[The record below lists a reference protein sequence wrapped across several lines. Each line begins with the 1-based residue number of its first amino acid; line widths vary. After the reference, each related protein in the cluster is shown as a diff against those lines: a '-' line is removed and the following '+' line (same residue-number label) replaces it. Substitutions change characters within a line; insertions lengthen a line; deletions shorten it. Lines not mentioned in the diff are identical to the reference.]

1 MPIGDRA
8 SLDWAGSGWIGS
20 SARHVSNNVDHLS
33 NTEPEAETVT
43 TRENST
49 WSSPSYL
56 RLAAVAVAAAVAA
69 PLLVGCSS
77 SSSGGSDPLA
87 GKKASGGT
95 VVVGSNNFAESTVL
109 AYIYGETLKSKG
121 IKVSYKLNIGTR
133 ETTYGMMKNGTLT
146 VLPEFNGA
154 LLSYLDPKAVA
165 KTAAATDSAITAKLD
180 PKLTVLKDSP
190 AEDKDSVTVNAAT
203 AKKYHLTSSSTI
215 ADISKISKDLVI
227 GGSPEFQTRQQGLV
241 GLKSEYGVV
250 PKSFKALDAG
260 GPLTESALKSNNVQA
275 ADIFT
280 TDPTI
285 SSAKFVTLQDPK
297 SLFGFGNVLPL
308 VYKSGL
314 TQAGVDALNA
324 VSAKLDTA
332 KLLDLD
338 TQVQTDKKD
347 PLAVAQAWL
356 KSIGVS

>member
-1 MPIGDRA
+1 M
-8 SLDWAGSGWIGS
+8 
-20 SARHVSNNVDHLS
+20 
-33 NTEPEAETVT
+33 T

-77 SSSGGSDPLA
+77 SSGGGSSDPLA

-109 AYIYGETLKSKG
+109 AYIYGETLKAKG

-154 LLSYLDPKAVA
+154 LLSYLNPKLVA
-165 KTAAATDSAITAKLD
+165 TTAAATDAGITAKLD
-180 PKLTVLKDSP
+180 PKLTVLNDSP
-190 AEDKDSVTVNAAT
+190 AQDKDSITVNAAT
-203 AKKYHLTSSSTI
+203 AKKYHLTSASSI
-215 ADISKISKDLVI
+215 ADLAKVAKEISI
-227 GGSPEFQTRQQGLV
+227 GASPEFQTRQQGLV
-241 GLKSEYGVV
+241 GLKSEYNLV
-250 PKSFKALDAG
+250 PKSFKPLDAG
-260 GPLTESALKSNNVQA
+260 GPLTEAALKNNNVQA

-280 TDPTI
+280 TDPTVT
-285 SSAKFVTLQDPK
+285 SEKFVTLQDPK

-356 KSIGVS
+356 KTVGVS